1 MTSERMS
8 MTTGDPA
15 QIISARNAEVA
26 KIQSCVDLT
35 EEAKQRR
42 INEANERA
50 QREYAEAREAE
61 RERIQQRLEST
72 KRAVFQVPGG
82 YMSSDAEQA
91 QIMAAFRSAR
101 KDVLSATKIEDRES
115 GAQVG
120 QALASILDEAER
132 TGDPL
137 LARAVYH
144 RAIDVGEQGIVDRYL
159 STRPTEAQQW
169 QRYTEAAQEAQQAA
183 SFESLFAEGW
193 LINSS
198 G

>member
-1 MTSERMS
+1 MATQANLTADPRQILKER
-8 MTTGDPA
+8 D
-15 QIISARNAEVA
+15 AEIASIRGRVEW
-26 KIQSCVDLT
+26 T
-35 EEAKQRR
+35 EEAK
-42 INEANERA
+42 NERIAAVHEWA

-61 RERIQQRLEST
+61 RERIQQRLESA

-82 YMSSDAEQA
+82 YLSSDAEQA

-115 GAQVG
+115 HPQVG
-120 QALASILDEAER
+120 QTLASILDEAER

-159 STRPTEAQQW
+159 STRKTEAAAW
-169 QRYTEAAQEAQQAA
+169 LRYTEAAQEANQAT
-183 SFESLFAEGW
+183 SFESLLAVGMTDQQFA
-193 LINSS
+193 S
-198 G
+198 

>member
-1 MTSERMS
+1 
-8 MTTGDPA
+8 
-15 QIISARNAEVA
+15 
-26 KIQSCVDLT
+26 
-35 EEAKQRR
+35 
-42 INEANERA
+42 
-50 QREYAEAREAE
+50 
-61 RERIQQRLEST
+61 
-72 KRAVFQVPGG
+72 
-82 YMSSDAEQA
+82 MSSDAEQA

-120 QALASILDEAER
+120 QTLASILDEAER

-144 RAIDVGEQGIVDRYL
+144 RAIDVGERGIVDRYL

-183 SFESLFAEGW
+183 SFEALYAQGMIDKQFA
-193 LINSS
+193 S
-198 G
+198 

>member
-1 MTSERMS
+1 MAVTR
-8 MTTGDPA
+8 GADPQDILRDRDNEIA
-15 QIISARNAEVA
+15 NIRGRVEW
-26 KIQSCVDLT
+26 T
-35 EEAKQRR
+35 EEAK
-42 INEANERA
+42 NERIAAVHEWA

-61 RERIQQRLEST
+61 RERIQQRLESA

-82 YMSSDAEQA
+82 YLSSDAEQA

-115 GAQVG
+115 HAQVR
-120 QALASILDEAER
+120 QTLASILDEAER

-159 STRPTEAQQW
+159 STRKTEAAAW
-169 QRYTEAAQEAQQAA
+169 QRYTEAAQEAQQAT
-183 SFESLFAEGW
+183 SFESLYATGMMDQQFA
-193 LINSS
+193 S
-198 G
+198 

>member
-1 MTSERMS
+1 MAVTR
-8 MTTGDPA
+8 GADPQDILRDRDDEIA
-15 QIISARNAEVA
+15 NIRA
-26 KIQSCVDLT
+26 KVEWT
-35 EEAKQRR
+35 EEAK
-42 INEANERA
+42 NERIAAVHEWA

-61 RERIQQRLEST
+61 RERIQRCLESA
-72 KRAVFQVPGG
+72 KQAVFQVPGG
-82 YMSSDAEQA
+82 YLSSDAEKA

-120 QALASILDEAER
+120 QTLASILDEAER

-159 STRPTEAQQW
+159 STRKTEAAAW
-169 QRYTEAAQEAQQAA
+169 QRYTEAAAEAEQAS
-183 SFESLFAEGW
+183 SFESLYATGMMDQQFA
-193 LINSS
+193 
-198 G
+198 

>member
-1 MTSERMS
+1 MA
-8 MTTGDPA
+8 TTEEQ
-15 QIISARNAEVA
+15 QIIRDRDSEIANIRTKVEW
-26 KIQSCVDLT
+26 T
-35 EEAKQRR
+35 EEAK
-42 INEANERA
+42 NEHIAAVHEGA

-72 KRAVFQVPGG
+72 RQAVFQVPGG
-82 YMSSDAEQA
+82 YLSSDAEKA

-120 QALASILDEAER
+120 QTLASILDEAER

-159 STRPTEAQQW
+159 STRKTEAAAW
-169 QRYTEAAQEAQQAA
+169 QRYTEAAAEAEQAS
-183 SFESLFAEGW
+183 SFESLLAVGMTDQQFA
-193 LINSS
+193 
-198 G
+198 